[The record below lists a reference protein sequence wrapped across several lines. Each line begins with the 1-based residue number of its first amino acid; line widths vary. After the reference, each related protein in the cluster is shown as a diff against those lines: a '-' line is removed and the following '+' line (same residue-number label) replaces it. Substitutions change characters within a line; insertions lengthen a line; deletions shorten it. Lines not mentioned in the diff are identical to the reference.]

1 MSTDVR
7 IALVGDFN
15 TEYHSHRAT
24 NTALD
29 HAAARLKMAVQYDWV
44 PTSEAAEQPEQL
56 LSGYDG
62 IWATPGSPYRS
73 MEGMLRAIEF
83 ARTRM
88 WPFVAT

>member
-1 MSTDVR
+1 MSSVVR

-15 TEYHSHRAT
+15 PEYRSHHAT
-24 NTALD
+24 NAALD
-29 HAAARLKMAVQYDWV
+29 HAAAHLNMAVEYVWI
-44 PTSEAAEQPEQL
+44 PTTRVEHDADHILNAFH
-56 LSGYDG
+56 GV
-62 IWATPGSPYRS
+62 WATAGSPYRS